1 MFRPPVFPP
10 LSLADM
16 AQRAKG
22 MAPPLK
28 RRLAAFLYEGV
39 LLFGV
44 LMIAGLAFGVATQQR
59 HALHGRAGLQATVF
73 LVLSLYFIWFWT
85 KGGQTLA
92 MKTWHVRLV
101 SKEGL
106 PLTLKQATAR
116 YLAAWLW
123 FLPAVAAAWA
133 AQWHQGK
140 LIWSIMG
147 AWVFVYALLSLFLPQ
162 RQFLH
167 DLICG
172 TRVID
177 TRPLPAPA
185 P

>member
-10 LSLADM
+10 LSLAEL

-22 MAPPLK
+22 EAPPLK
-28 RRLAAFLYEGV
+28 RRLAALLYEGV

-44 LMIAGLAFGVATQQR
+44 VMTAGLVFGIVTDQR
-59 HALHGRAGLQATVF
+59 HALHGRQGLQATLF
-73 LVLSLYFIWFWT
+73 LVLSMYFIWFWSQ
-85 KGGQTLA
+85 GGQTLA

-101 SKEGL
+101 SDQGL

-116 YLAAWLW
+116 YLASWLW
-123 FLPAVAAAWA
+123 FLPAVAVAWA
-133 AQWHQGK
+133 AQWHQGR
-140 LIWSIMG
+140 LIGGIM
-147 AWVFVYALLSLFLPQ
+147 AVWLLAYAFLSLLLPQ

-167 DLICG
+167 DLICR

-177 TRPLPAPA
+177 TRPLPAP